1 MDLHR
6 ISNTVIQKVKD
17 KPIILLFKSF
27 SMVIHEYIYTDKKM
41 NIHKLYSVHVLT
53 KFRVEGII
61 KTKQFCKG

>member
-41 NIHKLYSVHVLT
+41 NIHKN
-53 KFRVEGII
+53 
-61 KTKQFCKG
+61 